1 MDFNKHFNNHVDLIN
16 STLSSLIEANGI
28 VSEAMRYSLLSGG
41 KRIRGSLVLSVCEM
55 LEGDRDAA
63 IRAAC
68 SVEMLH
74 CYSLIHDD
82 LPCMDDD
89 DFRRGKPSCHKQY
102 SEAIALLAGDG
113 LLTEAFYQLSSIP
126 NHEISAKCSSLLS
139 SAAGYRGM
147 ILGQELDLRGI
158 DTEKEISSQLDIIN
172 KNKTGKL
179 ITTSL
184 MMGATCSHCDDEE
197 VQRALKEYGD
207 NLGLVF
213 QIVDDILD
221 VTSSFEV
228 LGKNSGS
235 DANNNKVTYCSV
247 YGIEESSK
255 IASELTD
262 HCIESINRIDSSGYF
277 EWFAKTMLNRNK

>member
-16 STLSSLIEANGI
+16 SSLSSLIEANGI

-63 IRAAC
+63 IKAAC

-126 NHEISAKCSSLLS
+126 NHEISAKCSSLD
-139 SAAGYRGM
+139 R
-147 ILGQELDLRGI
+147 
-158 DTEKEISSQLDIIN
+158 K
-172 KNKTGKL
+172 
-179 ITTSL
+179 
-184 MMGATCSHCDDEE
+184 
-197 VQRALKEYGD
+197 
-207 NLGLVF
+207 
-213 QIVDDILD
+213 
-221 VTSSFEV
+221 
-228 LGKNSGS
+228 
-235 DANNNKVTYCSV
+235 SV
-247 YGIEESSK
+247 V
-255 IASELTD
+255 
-262 HCIESINRIDSSGYF
+262 
-277 EWFAKTMLNRNK
+277 